1 MTGSSGRRPGKRA
14 DRIVRKRLADG
25 SVREYRYPRDRRPT
39 RPEIVEQPG
48 IRKLARAYTASPEF
62 KRLSTRWQV
71 EKRRY
76 LGTLEDELAWMR
88 LADLEHRKG
97 RTEFYAL
104 RDRFSGQPNTAD
116 KLIATLAAL
125 LAWADERGMVEHN
138 RAAGIEKLA
147 DSAPRRECVWT
158 EEQEATALAS
168 FPAPIGEAI
177 SLSILTGMRQAD
189 ACALRWAQIRD
200 GWLTYQPA
208 KTRGTTGVW
217 VALPVTA
224 LPALERLLA
233 GLSRGTEFVL
243 TSDVGHPWVPSNLR
257 HRFLA
262 ALRRSPL
269 AKADLHWHDLRHTCI
284 TRLYEAGC
292 TDAEV
297 GSISGHAL
305 GQTTAA
311 TDYLARSRVLAE
323 NAYRKLA
330 ARMAGGAKIL
340 PFSPQRT
347 TA

>member
-1 MTGSSGRRPGKRA
+1 MTGSTGKRPGKRA

-25 SVREYRYPRDRRPT
+25 SVREYRYPRDRRLT

-48 IRKLARAYTASPEF
+48 VRKLARAYTASPEF
-62 KRLSTRWQV
+62 KRLSTRWQAA
-71 EKRRY
+71 KRYY
-76 LGTLEDELAWMR
+76 LGILEDELQWMR
-88 LADLEHRKG
+88 LSDLQHRRA

-104 RDRFSGQPNTAD
+104 RDRWASQPPTAD

-138 RAAGIEKLA
+138 RAVGIERLA
-147 DSAPRRECVWT
+147 EQAPRRECVWT
-158 EEQEATALAS
+158 EEQEATAMAA
-168 FPAPIGEAI
+168 FPAPLGEAVA
-177 SLSILTGMRQAD
+177 LSVLTGMRQAD
-189 ACALRWAQIRD
+189 ACALRWSQIRD

-208 KTRGTTGVW
+208 KTRTTTGVW
-217 VALPVTA
+217 VALPVAT
-224 LPALERLLA
+224 LPALDGLLA
-233 GLSRGTEFVL
+233 SLSRGTEFVL
-243 TSDVGHPWVPSNLR
+243 TSDVGHPWEARNLR
-257 HRFLA
+257 TRFLA
-262 ALRRSPL
+262 AKRSSPL
-269 AKADLHWHDLRHTCI
+269 AGADLHWHDLRHTCI